1 MANRKTKPDHQ
12 TDKADLTNQIA
23 RERGGT
29 VVGLGATRSPNTY
42 EVQKWNGVP
51 QWAQKHSKSASSLE
65 AGALSTS
72 GWAQGQEDWTK
83 PVQIRQGQTRAR
95 SHHARPDRTRLTK
108 DKSDRPQMRTLEKRK
123 T

>member
-12 TDKADLTNQIA
+12 TDMANLTNQIA
-23 RERGGT
+23 RERGGA
-29 VVGLGATRSPNTY
+29 VVGLGPTRSPNTY
-42 EVQKWNGVP
+42 EVQKWNGVL
-51 QWAQKHSKSASSLE
+51 QWVKKHSKSGSGLE
-65 AGALSTS
+65 AGALGTS

-95 SHHARPDRTRLTK
+95 SHQARPDRTRLTK
-108 DKSDRPQMRTLEKRK
+108 DKPGRPQMRRLQKRK

>member
-12 TDKADLTNQIA
+12 TDKADVTNQIA
-23 RERGGT
+23 RERGGA
-29 VVGLGATRSPNTY
+29 VVGLGPTRSPNTC
-42 EVQKWNGVP
+42 EVQKWNGVL
-51 QWAQKHSKSASSLE
+51 QWAQKHSKSGSGLE
-65 AGALSTS
+65 AGALGTS

-108 DKSDRPQMRTLEKRK
+108 DKPGRPQMRRLQKRK